1 MELHNLKSTEGSRN
15 HKRKIVGRGHGSG
28 IGKTSGR
35 GQDGQKSRKSP
46 HTRLGFEG
54 GQTPLYRRVQKVGF
68 NNYNFANN
76 YNVINLK
83 DLLKIKEKTIDLNL
97 LVKKGFFS
105 KNSKYPLKVIGNA
118 KINSGI
124 TIKANKFS
132 EGAKTAITASNS
144 KFEIVNN

>member
-1 MELHNLKSTEGSRN
+1 MQLNNLEYTKGSRN

-68 NNYNFANN
+68 NNYEFANK
-76 YNVINLK
+76 YFTINLK
-83 DLLKIKEKTIDLNL
+83 DISKLKEKNIDVKL
-97 LVKKGFFS
+97 LCEKGFFPR
-105 KNSKYPLKVIGNA
+105 KNILPLKVIGNE
-118 KINSGI
+118 KIPSGMV
-124 TIKANKFS
+124 IKANK
-132 EGAKTAITASNS
+132 ITAGAIKAIENSGS
-144 KFEIVNN
+144 KFELLE